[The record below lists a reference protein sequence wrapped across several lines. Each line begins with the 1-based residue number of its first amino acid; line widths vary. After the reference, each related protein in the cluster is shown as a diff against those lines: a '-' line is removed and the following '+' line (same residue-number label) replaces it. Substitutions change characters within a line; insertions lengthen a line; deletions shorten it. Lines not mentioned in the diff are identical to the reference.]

1 MAAAPEP
8 GSGPTARLAAAMA
21 RLLLA
26 WRLRLRADTGAAGLD
41 SMLLW
46 AALVGVAGGLC
57 SGLFRAANIGL
68 KWLMTGQTQD
78 IVAIAESLPPAMRL
92 WVPTLGGLAA
102 GSVLWLGA
110 RLCNGLRSRDYL
122 EAVRLGDGVIAVR
135 PTLARLA
142 SSLISISSGASIGRE
157 GGMVQFSALAASSIG
172 RLLRFPKQR
181 LRLLVACG
189 GAAGLA
195 SAYNTPLAGA
205 LFVAEIVMHTLA
217 IEALGP
223 LIVAALSATLVIRHW
238 IGLRPIYTL
247 PSLTLAHPPAIAQV
261 LGLGLLAGILA
272 PAFLALLDACLRL
285 VQRLRLPLPLS
296 LGLGGFAIGAISL
309 WYPQV
314 WGNGHAVAEFILA
327 GSPTRD
333 FVLSLALLKMLA
345 TAAAVGTGTIGG
357 VFTPTLLI
365 GACTGWLYGQ
375 SLLALGLDGSTDT
388 VTFAILGMGAFLS
401 ATTFAPVMAILMI
414 FEMTLKADLLLPLI
428 AVAMAARYIAAA
440 IRPVSVYSS
449 SLGNPRT
456 QVPFLM
462 QAEDLM
468 SPAAARVNMEATAQA
483 VSEMFCRSTA
493 PQVWVVDA
501 AGRYQG
507 AITLDRMKLFL
518 GDPTLRHLKASR
530 VFMEDDIPAITP
542 ETPLTQAL
550 GLLVRHEC
558 DRLPIVDAERVLLGE
573 ITRND
578 ILLALA

>member
-1 MAAAPEP
+1 M
-8 GSGPTARLAAAMA
+8 
-21 RLLLA
+21 
-26 WRLRLRADTGAAGLD
+26 
-41 SMLLW
+41 
-46 AALVGVAGGLC
+46 
-57 SGLFRAANIGL
+57 
-68 KWLMTGQTQD
+68 
-78 IVAIAESLPPAMRL
+78 
-92 WVPTLGGLAA
+92 
-102 GSVLWLGA
+102 
-110 RLCNGLRSRDYL
+110 
-122 EAVRLGDGVIAVR
+122 
-135 PTLARLA
+135 
-142 SSLISISSGASIGRE
+142 
-157 GGMVQFSALAASSIG
+157 
-172 RLLRFPKQR
+172 
-181 LRLLVACG
+181 
-189 GAAGLA
+189 
-195 SAYNTPLAGA
+195 
-205 LFVAEIVMHTLA
+205 
-217 IEALGP
+217 
-223 LIVAALSATLVIRHW
+223 
-238 IGLRPIYTL
+238 
-247 PSLTLAHPPAIAQV
+247 
-261 LGLGLLAGILA
+261 
-272 PAFLALLDACLRL
+272 
-285 VQRLRLPLPLS
+285 
-296 LGLGGFAIGAISL
+296 
-309 WYPQV
+309 
-314 WGNGHAVAEFILA
+314 
-327 GSPTRD
+327 RD

-428 AVAMAARYIAAA
+428 AVAMTARYIAAA

-558 DRLPIVDAERVLLGE
+558 DRLPIVDADRVLLGE